1 MVQSMDRRVVPNNV
15 LLEDVASLLDEGREV
30 VLAPKGNSMLP
41 FIREGRDS
49 VALRKL
55 DDVETGDIV
64 LVRLAGRYVMHRV
77 VAIDGERLTLM
88 GDGNVGLKEHCTVA
102 DVIGTVVWI
111 VRGNKKFKPGKGRLW
126 RALCPLR
133 RVLLALY
140 RRLI

>member
-1 MVQSMDRRVVPNNV
+1 MDRRVVPNNV

>member
-1 MVQSMDRRVVPNNV
+1 MDRLFVPNYV
-15 LLEDVASLLDEGREV
+15 LLEDVASLLEEGREV
-30 VLAPKGNSMLP
+30 VLAPRGNSMLP

-55 DDVETGDIV
+55 DGVKVGDIV
-64 LVRLAGRYVMHRV
+64 LARLAGRYVMHRV
-77 VAIDGERLTLM
+77 VAVEGEKLTLM

-111 VRGNKKFKPGKGRLW
+111 VRGNKKFKPGRGRLW

-133 RVLLALY
+133 RILLALY

>member
-1 MVQSMDRRVVPNNV
+1 MDRRVVPNNV

-55 DDVETGDIV
+55 GDVETGDIV

>member
-30 VLAPKGNSMLP
+30 VLAPRGNSMLP

-64 LVRLAGRYVMHRV
+64 LVRSAGRYVMHRV